1 LQSEKLIIKIEYRRR
16 KKVNKQKFG
25 MVLFWIG
32 VLWAILG
39 GVIGGISASSVM
51 NSLTMVEL
59 NQTIWAINGPVFLL
73 YSLSPILGALVSGIG
88 VLLYAGAKGSMVWIF
103 GIGIA
108 LAVVIAVIIT
118 EMGYFPPLFGI
129 GGALILLSFFGIL
142 WLWAKER
149 MALKGSSTAAADLK
163 LFGYV
168 FMLIAAWFT
177 CGIGSQPFLKSFDVE
192 GPGNPMTVMIFL
204 VLGWLFLFLSQT
216 LSHKQQA

>member
-1 LQSEKLIIKIEYRRR
+1 M
-16 KKVNKQKFG
+16 NKQKIG

-51 NSLTMVEL
+51 NSLTMAEL
-59 NQTIWAINGPVFLL
+59 NQTIWAIDGPVFLL
-73 YSLSPILGALVSGIG
+73 YSLSPILGALVAGIG
-88 VLLYAGAKGSMVWIF
+88 VLLYSGAKGSTIWIF
-103 GIGIA
+103 GIGIILSVV
-108 LAVVIAVIIT
+108 LAVMIT
-118 EMGYFPPLFGI
+118 EMGYFPHLFGI
-129 GGALILLSFFGIL
+129 GGSLILLSFFGIL

-149 MALKGSSTAAADLK
+149 MALKGSSTAAVDIK

-177 CGIGSQPFLKSFDVE
+177 CGIGSQPFLKSFDAE

-204 VLGWLFLFLSQT
+204 VLGWLFLFISQT
-216 LSHKQQA
+216 LSRKQPA